1 MVYIRSISSP
11 HGAQHN
17 ESQEL
22 HSPAQ
27 LHTKA
32 GVLRP
37 LILGAVTARLSS
49 TFLCQKMAQGYFL
62 VPAQWEALGRVW
74 GTGRRGFLLNGLRGC
89 TRHFPSH

>member
-1 MVYIRSISSP
+1 MVYIRSISSL
-11 HGAQHN
+11 HGGHHN

-22 HSPAQ
+22 HGPAQ

-49 TFLCQKMAQGYFL
+49 AFLCQKMAHGYFL
-62 VPAQWEALGRVW
+62 VPAQWKG
-74 GTGRRGFLLNGLRGC
+74 GTG
-89 TRHFPSH
+89 